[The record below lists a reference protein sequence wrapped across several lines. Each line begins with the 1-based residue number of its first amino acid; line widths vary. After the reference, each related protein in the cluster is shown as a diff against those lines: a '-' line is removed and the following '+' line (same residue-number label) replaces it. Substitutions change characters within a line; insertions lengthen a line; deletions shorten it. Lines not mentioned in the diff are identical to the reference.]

1 MSVLFVLFAVFVFV
15 VIFGITYKV
24 RGLQAALIAA
34 GVTFIGFI
42 VLYVGMIYL
51 IVNSMD

>member
-1 MSVLFVLFAVFVFV
+1 MTIPFILFAVLVLI
-15 VIFGITYKV
+15 VIFGMVYKI
-24 RGLQAALIAA
+24 RGLKAALIATA
-34 GVTFIGFI
+34 MIFVGFL

>member
-1 MSVLFVLFAVFVFV
+1 MTVLFAMFAVFVLI
-15 VIFGITYKV
+15 VIFGIAYKI
-24 RGLQAALIAA
+24 RGLQAALIVT
-34 GVTFIGFI
+34 GVMFIGFI